1 VRLIIRLVVLALS
14 AYGAWKL
21 YEEYGDRLPAMRGS
35 LDEFS
40 ERSGNAA
47 NDAAQRVGFDLDDAG
62 DALRDAASD
71 IGNAAKDAQD
81 NVTRSLRDTSNAS
94 TRSSY

>member
-1 VRLIIRLVVLALS
+1 MIIRLVVLSLS

-47 NDAAQRVGFDLDDAG
+47 KSAAQRVSSDVDDASG
-62 DALRDAASD
+62 AIRDAAND
-71 IGNAAKDAQD
+71 IGNAAKDAQE
-81 NVTRSLRDTSNAS
+81 NVTRTLRDTSNAS